1 LNLYGKLKLE
11 GEQYIRANLE
21 HYVIARTTN
30 VFAWDPETQTPNF
43 LMHLVNTLK
52 ENDRIKVPG
61 FLYGNPTYAGDLAA
75 GIMDLIAHK
84 HYGLYHIVGS
94 EYINRYDWAVKC
106 IEMAGIKGKTIEK
119 IETPPADM
127 VPRPLKSHL
136 DTGKFRQVSNIKLHN
151 VEEGLKIFIRSRQGI
166 YNAVIKRRDAKNMAK
181 LTVLM
186 TVYNGEG
193 FLRETVDSILNQT
206 YKDFKFLI
214 IDNASTDS
222 SREVIQSYNDPR
234 IELVALPENIGQ
246 FPALNKGLDM
256 IDTPLVAR
264 MDADDISLPRRFER
278 QAAFMGSHPGVGVCG
293 TYAAAF
299 SGKNETLWKHPV
311 HHADIKVR
319 LLFECCLV
327 HPSVMIRKDLFDK
340 YELRYNEQIG
350 HSEDWE
356 LWQRA
361 GRLFNLA
368 NIPEVLVRYRV
379 HSQSVSRQ
387 TLNRQQ
393 AAAEMLD
400 NSSLRFLDLSHHP
413 LRNVHRDVAF
423 ETFNA
428 KNRKPEFID
437 NVVQWF
443 WELRFAN
450 YTHRVYDKKA
460 LNRFL
465 KKRLFIVLTNNTRHR
480 GKVFKTFFKEKLY
493 RYIPLTWSL
502 KFMLKL
508 LLAVFH

>member
-1 LNLYGKLKLE
+1 
-11 GEQYIRANLE
+11 
-21 HYVIARTTN
+21 
-30 VFAWDPETQTPNF
+30 
-43 LMHLVNTLK
+43 
-52 ENDRIKVPG
+52 
-61 FLYGNPTYAGDLAA
+61 
-75 GIMDLIAHK
+75 
-84 HYGLYHIVGS
+84 
-94 EYINRYDWAVKC
+94 
-106 IEMAGIKGKTIEK
+106 
-119 IETPPADM
+119 
-127 VPRPLKSHL
+127 
-136 DTGKFRQVSNIKLHN
+136 
-151 VEEGLKIFIRSRQGI
+151 
-166 YNAVIKRRDAKNMAK
+166 
-181 LTVLM
+181 M

-193 FLRETVDSILNQT
+193 FLRETIDSILNQT

-222 SREVIQSYNDPR
+222 SREIIRSYDNSR

-246 FPALNKGLDM
+246 IPALNKGLDM

-278 QAAFMGSHPGVGVCG
+278 QVAFMESHPEVGVCG

-299 SGKNETLWKHPV
+299 NGKKETLWKHPV

-356 LWQRA
+356 LWQRS

-379 HSQSVSRQ
+379 HGQSVSRQ

-400 NSSLRFLDLSHHP
+400 NSSLRFLELSHHP
-413 LRNVHRDVAF
+413 LRTVHRDVAF

-428 KNRKPEFID
+428 KNREPEFID
-437 NVVQWF
+437 NVVEWF
-443 WELRFAN
+443 QELRNAN
-450 YTHRVYDKKA
+450 YSRRIYDKHA

-465 KKRLFIVLTNNTRHR
+465 KKRLFVVLTNNTRYR

-502 KFMLKL
+502 KFMVKVL
-508 LLAVFH
+508 LQI